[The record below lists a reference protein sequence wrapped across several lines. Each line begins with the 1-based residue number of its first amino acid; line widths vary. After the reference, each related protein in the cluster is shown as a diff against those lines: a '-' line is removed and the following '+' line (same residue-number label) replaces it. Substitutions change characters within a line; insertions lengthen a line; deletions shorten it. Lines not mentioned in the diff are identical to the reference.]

1 MPTDC
6 ADCSETNVGSCV
18 PHPLLSKN
26 GEAIGSSPLLERV
39 MVIDTDLRKPQ
50 EADRLT
56 THMFPHKISGLSIIS
71 GVGLVDSSASDSVE
85 AKVEAPTAS
94 EWSHLLSTA
103 SYSSPP
109 SAILLILMLD
119 PYPPKL
125 LRQPLHSLFLSL
137 LIDARFKSRFA
148 VALGVAYRSL
158 TTLFCAGVGT
168 ESDTP
173 LGFTV
178 QTFTA
183 GSLVRALG
191 NSAAISN
198 LLCRDGD
205 EVNSTGVGKHILSIP
220 ISHNI
225 VRCIHS
231 NLLGS
236 TKEVKE
242 ATKASGPGDTV
253 GADDSGEIVNP
264 ALVYQAGEHCMAT
277 LLSAAPDDE
286 FLDSRSTR
294 HKRLPH
300 LLRDLEYIFETP
312 GTSVRLL
319 LAVAAGSAMPSTP
332 LQPMPSVA
340 NVDPSSCL
348 TFPTVWAR
356 LLRIGQGMDPQKRR
370 ISGGHVEFE
379 QNRWLEAFG
388 LSLNLAGAY
397 DALAESPAVS
407 GLGGAL
413 SDLQILRAGVGNI
426 FASLLR
432 EMKSWLYREGLLE
445 TGVPVPPTAGAL
457 GDLGQLEAL
466 QRSTLH
472 LSTSQIG
479 ASESVAGAPVVSAIA
494 LSCATSVKMTEA
506 QLSLMEQALQQEAQL
521 AASSGS
527 STTVRGAVMGDW
539 LRCPHSPLGGDS
551 LSFHLPLHRALAR
564 SLRSFCSVTV
574 PTAERESDSTT
585 WWKLPVLDDE
595 TPHDAASALQ
605 HPLAALIRPTI
616 RSSNCRVVWA
626 AGPDCTSQEAQQRRF
641 RSRMVASSIAAAAPA
656 GGT

>member
-1 MPTDC
+1 MNLHQRQVSKKKGMWTQSTFGLPLCLSIVSNIPSFFFSLVGRIPTFCEQSGANSAFYAGLPQPRLPSERYRKSPHALWGTMVLPPTDC

-26 GEAIGSSPLLERV
+26 GEAIGCSPLLERV

-71 GVGLVDSSASDSVE
+71 GVGLVDSSASDSAE

-103 SYSSPP
+103 SYSTPP

-168 ESDTP
+168 ETDTP

-178 QTFTA
+178 QIFTA

-191 NSAAISN
+191 SSAAICN

-205 EVNSTGVGKHILSIP
+205 EVNSTVVGKHILLIP

-242 ATKASGPGDTV
+242 ATKASGPGETV

-300 LLRDLEYIFETP
+300 LLRDLEY
-312 GTSVRLL
+312 SLRLL
-319 LAVAAGSAMPSTP
+319 V
-332 LQPMPSVA
+332 
-340 NVDPSSCL
+340 
-348 TFPTVWAR
+348 
-356 LLRIGQGMDPQKRR
+356 LR
-370 ISGGHVEFE
+370 
-379 QNRWLEAFG
+379 
-388 LSLNLAGAY
+388 
-397 DALAESPAVS
+397 
-407 GLGGAL
+407 
-413 SDLQILRAGVGNI
+413 
-426 FASLLR
+426 FASFLPLL
-432 EMKSWLYREGLLE
+432 
-445 TGVPVPPTAGAL
+445 
-457 GDLGQLEAL
+457 LGQ
-466 QRSTLH
+466 
-472 LSTSQIG
+472 
-479 ASESVAGAPVVSAIA
+479 P
-494 LSCATSVKMTEA
+494 C
-506 QLSLMEQALQQEAQL
+506 QLRRFS
-521 AASSGS
+521 
-527 STTVRGAVMGDW
+527 
-539 LRCPHSPLGGDS
+539 RC
-551 LSFHLPLHRALAR
+551 LPLSMSIR
-564 SLRSFCSVTV
+564 
-574 PTAERESDSTT
+574 
-585 WWKLPVLDDE
+585 LPV
-595 TPHDAASALQ
+595 
-605 HPLAALIRPTI
+605 
-616 RSSNCRVVWA
+616 
-626 AGPDCTSQEAQQRRF
+626 
-641 RSRMVASSIAAAAPA
+641 
-656 GGT
+656 